1 MQSCPEGRSRLGPT
15 IVVCLLASVFAGSA
29 VRAQAPPASPG
40 PDDVAALRA
49 EIAALRADYEQRMA
63 ALEQKLDALENAA
76 PAPAAGAAQPQQA
89 AEAPAASPSQQEAA
103 ANAGGEAPPAEAPA
117 TTAEA
122 PPTETPAGEAAT
134 TVPVAELPPSEL
146 PPSEAPP
153 TEAAAAA
160 PAEGSTY
167 FNPSISLIGNFLG
180 VAGHN
185 EVENL
190 PSLDLRESE
199 LGLQA
204 IVDPYARADVFISF
218 GDEGGNVEEGYL
230 TFTALP
236 AGLLAKVGRIRA
248 PFGKTNPLH
257 LHVLPWADEPLPIQN
272 LLGGEEGWAGDG
284 VTISR
289 LVPLPADTFSEATV
303 AIFRGERE
311 GLFQE
316 DKRRDLAYDLRYR
329 VFRDLTEAT
338 NLDLGVSWAQ
348 GPNAI
353 DVAPGE
359 PGSFL
364 EHGTTRLAGFDATL
378 RWKPLQ
384 TASYRSFTARA
395 EAIRSRRE
403 QPGSDALSLGWFVSG
418 EWQLAKRWFVGG
430 RYEVAD
436 HADFD
441 DLTDSGE
448 AAVLTFWPSEFSQL
462 RGELRHRR
470 YELLERDSVDANELL
485 LQLQFAIG
493 AHGAHPF

>member
-1 MQSCPEGRSRLGPT
+1 MQNCPQGRSRRGRTAVLG
-15 IVVCLLASVFAGSA
+15 LLILVFSGAA
-29 VRAQAPPASPG
+29 ARAQAPPPSNS
-40 PDDVAALRA
+40 DDVAALRA
-49 EIAALRADYEQRMA
+49 EIAALRADYEQRIA
-63 ALEQKLDALENAA
+63 ALEQKLAALASGGTAQA
-76 PAPAAGAAQPQQA
+76 PAEAQPTEGQ
-89 AEAPAASPSQQEAA
+89 
-103 ANAGGEAPPAEAPA
+103 PAEAP
-117 TTAEA
+117 TA
-122 PPTETPAGEAAT
+122 
-134 TVPVAELPPSEL
+134 VAEQPPPAF

-153 TEAAAAA
+153 TEAPTAAA
-160 PAEGSTY
+160 PTQGSTY

-204 IVDPYARADVFISF
+204 IVDPYARADVFVSF
-218 GDEGGNVEEGYL
+218 GDEGGNVEEGYV

-272 LLGGEEGWAGDG
+272 LLGGGEGWAGDG
-284 VTISR
+284 IALAR
-289 LVPLPADTFSEATV
+289 IVPLPADTFSEATV
-303 AIFRGERE
+303 AVFRGERE

-316 DKRRDLAYDLRYR
+316 EKRSDLAYDLRYR

-348 GPNAI
+348 GPNATGVDLGDEGI
-353 DVAPGE
+353 
-359 PGSFL
+359 FL
-364 EHGTTRLAGFDATL
+364 ERGKTRLAGFDATL

-384 TASYRSFTARA
+384 TATYRSFTARA

-403 QPGSDALSLGWFVSG
+403 QPGADASSLGWFVSG

-430 RYEVAD
+430 RYDAAD
-436 HADFD
+436 HADD
-441 DLTDSGE
+441 DSLTDSGE

-470 YELLERDSVDANELL
+470 YELLDRDPIDANELL
-485 LQLQFAIG
+485 MQLQFAIG

>member
-1 MQSCPEGRSRLGPT
+1 MQNCPQGRSRLGRT
-15 IVVCLLASVFAGSA
+15 AVVCLLIHVLLGVAA
-29 VRAQAPPASPG
+29 RAQAPPPTND
-40 PDDVAALRA
+40 DDVAALRT
-49 EIAALRADYEQRMA
+49 EIAALRADYEQRIA
-63 ALEQKLDALENAA
+63 ALEQKLAALATAATPQTAAAA
-76 PAPAAGAAQPQQA
+76 PTEQSS
-89 AEAPAASPSQQEAA
+89 EAPTAPPPEQELA
-103 ANAGGEAPPAEAPA
+103 ANA
-117 TTAEA
+117 TAEA
-122 PPTETPAGEAAT
+122 PTAESPPAE
-134 TVPVAELPPSEL
+134 V
-146 PPSEAPP
+146 PP
-153 TEAAAAA
+153 TESQSGEVPPAESPGAVAEQPSAFPPAETPAAAA
-160 PAEGSTY
+160 PAQGSTY

-204 IVDPYARADVFISF
+204 VVDPYARADVFVSF
-218 GDEGGNVEEGYL
+218 SDEGGNVEEGYV

-257 LHVLPWADEPLPIQN
+257 LHVLPWPDEPLPIQN
-272 LLGGEEGWAGDG
+272 LLGGGEGWAGDG
-284 VTISR
+284 VTLARI
-289 LVPLPADTFSEATV
+289 VPLPADTFSEATV
-303 AIFRGERE
+303 AVFRGERE

-316 DKRRDLAYDLRYR
+316 EKRSDLAYDLRYR

-348 GPNAI
+348 GPNAT
-353 DVAPGE
+353 DVDLGDE
-359 PGSFL
+359 GTFL
-364 EHGTTRLAGFDATL
+364 ARGKTRLTGFDATL

-384 TASYRSFTARA
+384 TATYRSFTARA

-403 QPGSDALSLGWFVSG
+403 QPGADASSLGWFVSG
-418 EWQLAKRWFVGG
+418 DWQLAKRWFVGG
-430 RYEVAD
+430 RYDAAD
-436 HADFD
+436 HADD
-441 DLTDSGE
+441 DSLTDSGE

-470 YELLERDSVDANELL
+470 YELLDRDPVDANELL
-485 LQLQFAIG
+485 VQLQFAIG